1 MKHYK
6 KYPNRRLY
14 DIEQSSYVTVEQ
26 IRKEIVDGQ
35 SITVIDSKTDKN
47 LTRSVLLQ
55 IISEQEGEGHEPI
68 LTNRVMEQ
76 LIRFYGDSMQSL
88 VSRYI
93 EQSIMTFIQ
102 QQEIHRKRM
111 KSLAEVEPVAFV
123 RKAIQQNMDF
133 WTNLTTTGA
142 AKKSTNKKTSKE
154 DQ

>member
-14 DIEQSSYVTVEQ
+14 DIENSSYVTVEE
-26 IRKEIVDGQ
+26 IRREIAKGE
-35 SITVIDSKTDKN
+35 SIAVVDSKTAKD

-76 LIRFYGDSMQSL
+76 LIRFYGDSMNSI

-93 EQSIMTFIQ
+93 EQSFMTFIS
-102 QQEIHRKRM
+102 QQEAHRKRM
-111 KSLAEVEPVAFV
+111 KSLSEVDPAKLV
-123 RKAIQQNMDF
+123 RKALKQNVDF
-133 WTNLTTTGA
+133 WTNLTNASGQA
-142 AKKSTNKKTSKE
+142 EAKKPEEK
-154 DQ
+154 